1 MDPTT
6 PPPPTTPGPVETEAE
21 KAAKAARDLQQAL
34 DPLKAINEH
43 FKELISKLGLV
54 SDANRTAS
62 GKIATDLALMSK
74 AMSDAT
80 AGSNKM
86 LGTAND
92 MAVLNTAMGKLGES
106 MKSTVAAL
114 PFQALDNLFKKSI
127 ELAMKIESM
136 EASFTKG
143 TGIIL
148 DQNKE
153 AQLALTN
160 TAYNLN
166 AVGISA
172 ENAGKAFQAYQK
184 ATFDGSRFTAGFTS
198 EIDKG
203 AASATLY
210 YDQIEQTTQRTFAL
224 AGTFETLGVSSESL
238 FTIAQNMQGVAGA
251 DYDTIH
257 DGITRIT
264 QDSIAFT
271 KAGLNIQSLTEDM
284 KKFGDV
290 VVVQGA
296 NASKVFLQ
304 LELQAKASGVAVE
317 SLVGLANKFDTFES
331 AAEQVGKLN
340 ALLGG
345 DFLSTTDMLME
356 TNPAERLRSISDAL
370 TSGGLGIEQLEQMDE
385 ATRKYTLVTLQSTLG
400 LKDLT
405 ETQNFLKL
413 SETERIAKAKE
424 MEDAAATEMQMQ
436 KDQKEVLGKLTE
448 IARDAIPIMEKFFK
462 TFDGLF
468 TTFQPLITGVLYLAE
483 VFSDF
488 FTMLSA
494 KVASLGT
501 FGKTIVGFI
510 ELIVLLG
517 LAYLSYATLIKPAIA
532 ATSGMANA
540 IKNVATAAATPPGG
554 AGGGGAGGGFMDKI
568 IGKASPAQLA
578 AFALV
583 IASVGASIFMAAKGL
598 AELVSAFGALN
609 EQQADKALSAVG
621 YTLLF
626 FTAALITVSVAAA
639 FLGPA
644 AAGPLALFALVIAAI
659 GVSVWLAAS
668 GLSKLVEA
676 TGGMFKVISP
686 EQIAVV
692 AKFGTSLAAIGIAAP
707 AIALGMAA
715 VATGI
720 VAIRTALFG
729 MDIENWKVATS
740 FFVAVAAAKGVSF
753 SGLASEVGKLTGTE
767 FKVSQQNVQRT
778 QEPKKVEL
786 VINKP
791 IYLYIKEDRQLEAY
805 VKETIEATL
814 HELSVK

>member
-1 MDPTT
+1 MADPTTT
-6 PPPPTTPGPVETEAE
+6 PPPSTGPVETEAE
-21 KAAKAARDLQQAL
+21 KAARAARDLQQAL

-43 FKELISKLGLV
+43 YKELIEKLGLV
-54 SDANRTAS
+54 ADANRTAS
-62 GKIATDLALMSK
+62 GKIAKDLALISK
-74 AMSDAT
+74 SLSDVTPGADK
-80 AGSNKM
+80 A
-86 LGTAND
+86 LGAAND
-92 MAVLNTAMGKLGES
+92 MAALTKAMGKFGES
-106 MKSTVAAL
+106 MTSAVAAL

-127 ELAMKIESM
+127 DLAMKIESM

-148 DQNKE
+148 EQNKE

-166 AVGISA
+166 AVAIEA

-184 ATFDGSRFTAGFTS
+184 ATFDGSRFTAGFSS
-198 EIDKG
+198 ELDKG
-203 AASATLY
+203 ATNAKLY
-210 YDQIEQTTQRTFAL
+210 YDNLQQTTERTLSL

-251 DYDTIH
+251 NYDTIH

-271 KAGLNIQSLTEDM
+271 RAGLNIQTLTEDM

-296 NASKVFLQ
+296 NASKAFLQ
-304 LELQAKASGVAVE
+304 LELQAKASGVAVD

-424 MEDAAATEMQMQ
+424 MEDAAAKEMQMQ

-448 IARDAIPIMEKFFK
+448 IARDAIPVMEKFFK
-462 TFDGLF
+462 SLNALF
-468 TTFQPLITGVLYLAE
+468 TVLQPIATLFLNLAE
-483 VFSDF
+483 MLGDF
-488 FTMLSA
+488 LTGINAWIGGLSN
-494 KVASLGT
+494 V
-501 FGKTIVGFI
+501 GKSIVGLI

-517 LAYLSYATLIKPAIA
+517 LAWASYKLLIQPAIA
-532 ATSGMANA
+532 ATSGMAGA
-540 IKNVATAAATPPGG
+540 LKNAAAAAAGTPPVGG
-554 AGGGGAGGGFMDKI
+554 AGGAGGGFMDKI
-568 IGKASPAQLA
+568 IGNTTPAQMA

-583 IASVGASIFMAAKGL
+583 IASVGASIAFAALGIAQLVKAFQGL
-598 AELVSAFGALN
+598 TG
-609 EQQADKALSAVG
+609 EQISGALSAITILLVG
-621 YTLLF
+621 FIAVLALLGVGLYF
-626 FTAALITVSVAAA
+626 LAPTTPILLAVAAA
-639 FLGPA
+639 V
-644 AAGPLALFALVIAAI
+644 LAMGVAIGIAAW
-659 GVSVWLAAS
+659 GM
-668 GLSKLVEA
+668 SKLVEA
-676 TGGMFKVISP
+676 VGTMFKAISP
-686 EQIAVV
+686 DQIAVI
-692 AKFGTSLAAIGIAAP
+692 ASFGASLAGIGVAAP
-707 AIALGMAA
+707 LIAVGMAA

-720 VAIRTALFG
+720 IAIRTALFG
-729 MDIENWKVATS
+729 MDIENWKVATN
-740 FFVAVAAAKGVSF
+740 FFIAVAAAKGVSF
-753 SGLASEVGKLTGTE
+753 SGLATEIGKISDTE
-767 FKVSQQNVQRT
+767 FKVSQQNTQKT